1 MAEERPNLA
10 HVAIEREEARRQRR
24 LETENLRR
32 RQWLR
37 DFESMNEPE
46 IVLERFDSGV
56 RFDADLAEA
65 FDMFATQGKP
75 VTQELVVLLQILREV
90 QRVVQTANG
99 KAAEGADVQPV
110 EASVE

>member
-1 MAEERPNLA
+1 MAEAEIGGP
-10 HVAIEREEARRQRR
+10 EALSDIAEKRRRR
-24 LETENLRR
+24 MLHYQDLRR
-32 RQWLR
+32 REWL
-37 DFESMNEPE
+37 DVSESEGEMTL
-46 IVLERFDSGV
+46 VLEPFEPGV
-56 RFDADLAEA
+56 RFDKDLARA
-65 FDMFATQGKP
+65 FDMFANQQKP